1 MKNNFKKAFSLIEI
15 SIVILVVGILIA
27 GISKGLDLV
36 NDMRIATARALT
48 DKAPMFGM
56 ENLELWLE
64 TTSENSLATGTTSF
78 TNVKNPLNN
87 DRIGRWNDINPTL
100 IDPNYKNHAVQGDIN
115 FQPLYVQDGINGLP
129 ALLFDGV
136 DDWFDAKNGK
146 TNFNEFTIFI
156 VAKPQHKQEEDVPSG
171 GTYSNVINISC
182 SGSVN
187 TCVRTSNSVSDY
199 TFTRTSNPAG
209 WIYFYSP
216 SVSNK
221 NSIQFKYSMISFSS
235 INNNFPGAGNTISF
249 VNNNNGLIA
258 SVNHGS
264 SNVVVEVS
272 PSHRV
277 TSSSLPF
284 LNDPNSYLDF
294 RIGTQ
299 KTIGVYPGYDRNY
312 KGLIGEIILFG
323 RSLNDQE
330 TLLIKNYLSEKWR
343 IKL

>member
-15 SIVILVVGILIA
+15 SMVILVIGILIA
-27 GISKGLDLV
+27 GISKGVDLV
-36 NDMRIATARALT
+36 YDMRLATARALT

-56 ENLELWLE
+56 ENLEMWLE

-100 IDPNYKNHAVQGDIN
+100 INPNNKNHAVQGTLDY
-115 FQPLYVQDGINGLP
+115 QPLYIQDEINGLP
-129 ALLFDGV
+129 ALLFDGIN
-136 DDWFDAKNGK
+136 DFFIASNGK

-156 VAKPQHKQEEDVPSG
+156 VAKPQYKTPAT

-182 SGSVN
+182 SGSVS
-187 TCVRTSNSVSDY
+187 TCARISASGGYSSDAAG
-199 TFTRTSNPAG
+199 NPAG

-216 SVSNK
+216 SVSDK
-221 NSIQFKYSMISFSS
+221 NSIQLQYSMTTYSGAFVPKYHS
-235 INNNFPGAGNTISF
+235 IPF

-258 SVNHGS
+258 LVNHGS

-272 PSHRV
+272 PSYKS
-277 TSSSLPF
+277 TSASFPF

-294 RIGTQ
+294 RIGMQ
-299 KTIGVYPGYDRNY
+299 KTGFNTRNFKGY
-312 KGLIGEIILFG
+312 LSEIILFG